1 MPNGGEVGM
10 TVPFLPSTV
19 IPDGEAPLDF
29 AFGLLQSSTEYS
41 MIGKDLDGRI
51 LLWNEGA
58 KRIYGYAPEEVVG
71 KSADI
76 LHVPEDVATGVPREM
91 LKTALAAGKWEGS
104 LERLRKDGRPF
115 PAPPL
120 GTLRHDAKRKPTGF
134 LLISR
139 VLSTERR

>member
-76 LHVPEDVATGVPREM
+76 LHVPEDVPTGVPSVM
-91 LKTALAAGKWEGS
+91 LNTTLAAGKS
-104 LERLRKDGRPF
+104 KAALERLRHHPRHL
-115 PAPPL
+115 PAP
-120 GTLRHDAKRKPTGF
+120 
-134 LLISR
+134 
-139 VLSTERR
+139 LSVT